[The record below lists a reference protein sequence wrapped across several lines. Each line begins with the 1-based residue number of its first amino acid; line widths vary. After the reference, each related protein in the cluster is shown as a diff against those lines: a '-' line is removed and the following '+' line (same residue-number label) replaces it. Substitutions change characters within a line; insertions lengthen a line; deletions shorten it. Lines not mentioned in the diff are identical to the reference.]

1 MSESAWKV
9 WAGRAS
15 ANLMAIVVP
24 GVPPAPHM
32 GPALGLPF
40 TFASPGP
47 ACHLRQPLNGCCG

>member
-32 GPALGLPF
+32 GPALGLPA
-40 TFASPGP
+40 TFASLSTAAVGES
-47 ACHLRQPLNGCCG
+47 A